1 MSLSG
6 PFNGTTA
13 ADSIKLV
20 ASFNEIDDAQSA
32 LRAISGEGHIVTE
45 IIEGRPVYALMAVP
59 NWSRFTLLGL
69 YDLPELQSLLALKA
83 LGRGYDH
90 ARLEYIIQNARI
102 VGETFG
108 LDVPS
113 EWTALCKT
121 RAS

>member
-6 PFNGTTA
+6 PFDGTTA
-13 ADSIKLV
+13 ADSAKLV
-20 ASFNEIDDAQSA
+20 ASFSDIDDARAA
-32 LRAISGEGHIVTE
+32 LRAICYEGHILTE

-59 NWSRFTLLGL
+59 SWGRFTLLGL
-69 YDLPELQSLLALKA
+69 YDLPELRSLLALKL
-83 LGRGYDH
+83 LGRAYDH
-90 ARLEYIIQNARI
+90 ARLEEVIQNTRI

-108 LDVPS
+108 LDVPG